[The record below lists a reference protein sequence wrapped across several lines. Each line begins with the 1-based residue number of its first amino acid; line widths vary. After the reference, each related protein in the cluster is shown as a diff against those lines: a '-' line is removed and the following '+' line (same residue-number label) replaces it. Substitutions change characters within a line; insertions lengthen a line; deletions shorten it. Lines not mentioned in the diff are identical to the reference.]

1 MCLSRARRM
10 HNEMIAVM
18 GIKFSLGQRDEPEG
32 SYYFNAMVRIGLPC
46 ANLARDAPNSSFGQY
61 REKP

>member
-1 MCLSRARRM
+1 M

-32 SYYFNAMVRIGLPC
+32 SYYLNAMVRIGLPC